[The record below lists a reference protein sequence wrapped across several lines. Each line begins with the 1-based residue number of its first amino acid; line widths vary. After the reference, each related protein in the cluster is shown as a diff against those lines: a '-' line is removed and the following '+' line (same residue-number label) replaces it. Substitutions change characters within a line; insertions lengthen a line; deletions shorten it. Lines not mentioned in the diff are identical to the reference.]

1 MYSRLLYIKIIVGI
15 ASIVSFS
22 LLGSWLLIS
31 NISYFLAFVC
41 LAIILLIT
49 LFIIRLTNRTNRQIS
64 LFFDSLRNKDS
75 SQHFPHQADDPFLQ
89 NMYNEMNK
97 VIHLLSESRSE
108 VEEKRLYYES
118 ILRVLTHEI
127 RNSLTPISS
136 LSADLLAHTCSYN
149 PEQLTEGLEVI
160 NSQARN
166 LSVFLDSYHRLTH
179 LPDPERKA
187 VPVRSLFHKLE
198 RLLAA
203 EPESRIIEYIA
214 EEDFI
219 IQADPNLVTLALI
232 NLIRNAM
239 QAVTGKNN
247 ARIKVEATTLKGKRI
262 ISITDN
268 GPGIP
273 PEKLS
278 DIFIPFYSTKE
289 GGSGIGIPLSQRI
302 MQMHGGEL
310 KACSKEGIETE
321 FTLQF

>member
-1 MYSRLLYIKIIVGI
+1 MYNRRLYIKIIVGI
-15 ASIVSFS
+15 VSIVIFS

-31 NISYFLAFVC
+31 SISYFLAFVC
-41 LAIILLIT
+41 LMVILLIT
-49 LFIIRLTNRTNRQIS
+49 LFVIRLINRTNRQIS

-97 VIHLLSESRSE
+97 VILLLSESRSE

-136 LSADLLAHTCSYN
+136 LSADLLAHTDSYD

-166 LSVFLDSYHRLTH
+166 LSTFLDSYHRLTH
-179 LPDPERKA
+179 LPDPEIKSL
-187 VPVRSLFHKLE
+187 PVRSLFYKLE
-198 RLLAA
+198 HLLAA

-214 EEDFI
+214 EEDLI
-219 IQADPNLVTLALI
+219 IQVDPNLITLALI

-239 QAVTGKNN
+239 QAVAGISK
-247 ARIKVEATTLKGKRI
+247 ARIKVEAITSKEKLTI
-262 ISITDN
+262 TISDN

-310 KACSKEGIETE
+310 SASSEPGVKTVFSLS
-321 FTLQF
+321 F